1 MVGRNSPESPNPSWP
16 ADDAPPDS
24 ALMSAC
30 RQPLTARLTRWD
42 LCPRLPSGRLA
53 AWLSFGAA
61 CARCIPA
68 VAVAQ
73 P

>member
-1 MVGRNSPESPNPSWP
+1 MVGRNSPESPNPLWP
-16 ADDAPPDS
+16 DDDAPAENVLVPAGLLTSYGADDS
-24 ALMSAC
+24 LRFS
-30 RQPLTARLTRWD
+30 
-42 LCPRLPSGRLA
+42 PRLPSGRLA

-61 CARCIPA
+61 GARCIPA